1 MRMIVMNLLSFLHL
15 SDLFHLTSCSFTA
28 SVPRQSQEVHEEL
41 KAGSGIITDKTL
53 FEHVVKQPYML
64 PTSGFFN
71 VLLEGQQKCM
81 FWHVKWSVWHW
92 NLPLNSYKYV
102 IRLSMIFLCILL
114 ISGQNIA
121 TSQQVHGKWWLG
133 LVTSSQ
139 NLLLFPVWV
148 LLFVCPK

>member
-1 MRMIVMNLLSFLHL
+1 MFCLKVNKNVCFGTWNDPFDIGI
-15 SDLFHLTSCSFTA
+15 FHSIAINMS
-28 SVPRQSQEVHEEL
+28 SVYP
-41 KAGSGIITDKTL
+41 
-53 FEHVVKQPYML
+53 
-64 PTSGFFN
+64 
-71 VLLEGQQKCM
+71 
-81 FWHVKWSVWHW
+81 
-92 NLPLNSYKYV
+92 
-102 IRLSMIFLCILL
+102 SMIFLCILL

>member
-64 PTSGFFN
+64 PTSGFFQCFAWRSTKMY
-71 VLLEGQQKCM
+71 VLAREMTRLTLE
-81 FWHVKWSVWHW
+81 
-92 NLPLNSYKYV
+92 
-102 IRLSMIFLCILL
+102 
-114 ISGQNIA
+114 
-121 TSQQVHGKWWLG
+121 
-133 LVTSSQ
+133 SSIQ
-139 NLLLFPVWV
+139 
-148 LLFVCPK
+148 